1 MLLARCRRP
10 PCRDAGRRVAR
21 AARTR
26 QVAHADGQ
34 GITIY
39 VYLRP
44 GASAPGIIFVI
55 TFDESYSVVVESNKN
70 SLSFVCRTN
79 LCHVHVD

>member
-1 MLLARCRRP
+1 MACA
-10 PCRDAGRRVAR
+10 PC
-21 AARTR
+21 TQ

-79 LCHVHVD
+79 AMCTWIEILVPVTWKLIF